1 MTDIHPPDHPGDET
15 YTAVSSPDADA
26 ADHPVELPI
35 GIVLRQL
42 RGERSLRAVQ
52 KGSGVSN
59 TYLCNL
65 EQGIQRPG
73 FRILE
78 RLADYYGVSISDL
91 FRRAEMLREHGEAY
105 RRAHDADVERSY
117 RFLMDDPYLEQYD
130 KAHRGTAPGGQEVHD
145 PPVRALHRPAAAVRR
160 GLGRASHTHRRRQ

>member
-1 MTDIHPPDHPGDET
+1 MTDTHPPDHPGDET
-15 YTAVSSPDADA
+15 YTAVSSPDAAA

-73 FRILE
+73 FRILD
-78 RLADYYGVSISDL
+78 RLADYYGVSMSDL
-91 FRRAEMLREHGEAY
+91 FRRAEMLREHGEEY
-105 RRAHDADVERSY
+105 QRAHDADVERSY

-130 KAHRGTAPGGQEVHD
+130 KPTATLPLEAKKFMIRLYEHYTGRQLLSDEAWSQHHTRTQE
-145 PPVRALHRPAAAVRR
+145 A
-160 GLGRASHTHRRRQ
+160 

>member
-1 MTDIHPPDHPGDET
+1 MTDVHPPEHPGDET
-15 YTAVSSPDADA
+15 NTAVSSPDTEAVD
-26 ADHPVELPI
+26 DRDQLPL
-35 GIVLRQL
+35 GVVLRQL
-42 RGERSLRAVQ
+42 RGERSLREVQ

-78 RLADYYGVSISDL
+78 KLADYYGVSISDL
-91 FRRAEMLREHGEAY
+91 FRRAEMLREHGQAY

-117 RFLMDDPYLEQYD
+117 RFLMDDPYLERYD
-130 KAHRGTAPGGQEVHD
+130 KPTA
-145 PPVRALHRPAAAVRR
+145 ALPLEAKKFMIQLYEHYT
-160 GLGRASHTHRRRQ
+160 GRQLLSDET

>member
-1 MTDIHPPDHPGDET
+1 MTDVHPPEHPDDET
-15 YTAVSSPDADA
+15 NTAVSFPDADA
-26 ADHPVELPI
+26 AGDRAELPL
-35 GIVLRQL
+35 GAVLRQL
-42 RGERSLRAVQ
+42 RGERSLRGVQ

-78 RLADYYGVSISDL
+78 KLADYYGVSISDL

-130 KAHRGTAPGGQEVHD
+130 KPTA
-145 PPVRALHRPAAAVRR
+145 ALPLEAKKFMIRLYEHYT
-160 GLGRASHTHRRRQ
+160 GRQLLSDET

>member
-1 MTDIHPPDHPGDET
+1 MTDVHPPEHPGDET
-15 YTAVSSPDADA
+15 HAGVSPHDTEEAQHQD
-26 ADHPVELPI
+26 ELPL
-35 GIVLRQL
+35 GTVLRQL
-42 RGERSLRAVQ
+42 RGERSLREVQ

-78 RLADYYGVSISDL
+78 KLADYYEVSISDL
-91 FRRAEMLREHGEAY
+91 FRRAEVLRERGEAY
-105 RRAHDADVERSY
+105 QRSHDADIERSY

-130 KAHRGTAPGGQEVHD
+130 KPTA
-145 PPVRALHRPAAAVRR
+145 ALPLEAKKFMIRLYEHYT
-160 GLGRASHTHRRRQ
+160 GRQLLSDES